1 MPRRNRLDRHRHN
14 PQAQREKQSRF
25 LKAYRV
31 VDEASSSAI
40 AGVLH
45 ELVLDGELPQ
55 MTDVPYRHRAFI
67 LDPHLVKREFKSGFT
82 AGYEFGRARDNIKNQ
97 ESVDTISAS
106 IGKIAF
112 LGGSNQRYRHIGM
125 YLQSPEA
132 IKERKAMYRILG
144 EAGLKG
150 FTPKKIRSPG
160 APLIILATTV
170 EPVHDRDERKRI
182 EGVIETGLVIHQAT
196 SMELGELRVIEQGE
210 H

>member
-1 MPRRNRLDRHRHN
+1 MPRRNNLSRHRHN
-14 PQAQREKQSRF
+14 PQSQREKQSRF

-31 VDEASSSAI
+31 VDEESSSAI
-40 AGVLH
+40 AGVVR
-45 ELVLDGELPQ
+45 ELELDGELPP
-55 MTDVPYRHRAFI
+55 MTDIPHRHRAFI
-67 LDPHLVKREFKSGFT
+67 LDPHLVKREFKSGFR
-82 AGYEFGRARDNIKNQ
+82 AGFEFSRARDRILNREKDD
-97 ESVDTISAS
+97 SLPAS

-132 IKERKAMYRILG
+132 IEERKAMYRILG
-144 EAGLKG
+144 DAGLNG

-170 EPVHDRDERKRI
+170 EPVHDRDERNRI
-182 EGVIETGLVIHQAT
+182 EGVIETGLVIHQAVD
-196 SMELGELRVIEQGE
+196 MELGELRVVEQSG